1 MESQWIEVQQ
11 VCDTNLNKVS
21 PVSALCWDP
30 YHELLW
36 VGNDSVR
43 KKKKKEPALFS
54 YAIMNN
60 LGKSCILLW
69 KRSFTLYV
77 FQNA

>member
-43 KKKKKEPALFS
+43 KKKKKRTSSFQLC
-54 YAIMNN
+54 NN
-60 LGKSCILLW
+60 
-69 KRSFTLYV
+69 V
-77 FQNA
+77 E